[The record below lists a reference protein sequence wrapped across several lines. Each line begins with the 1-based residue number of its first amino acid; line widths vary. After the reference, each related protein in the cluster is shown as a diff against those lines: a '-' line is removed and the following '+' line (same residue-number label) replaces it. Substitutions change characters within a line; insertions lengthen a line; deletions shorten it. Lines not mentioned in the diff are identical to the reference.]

1 MLNLLSDLQYPKPKL
16 MILALLTLN
25 ALIYVLVDTLTSS
38 LDAITWLILL
48 VLYELEAN
56 DVSLP
61 LSESSLQKIRN
72 GLISMIVFVFFS
84 YLLEG
89 EWLDVL
95 NTLLWFALVVM
106 LEMEVRRPE
115 WVTQHSR
122 CMWLSTVA
130 IFLGLIGVAGF
141 WCWQGAWLDAYDAF
155 LWIAAFGFIE
165 VDLFQLL
172 QRTQART

>member
-1 MLNLLSDLQYPKPKL
+1 MLNLISGLQYPKPKL
-16 MILALLTLN
+16 IILALLTLN

-38 LDAITWLILL
+38 LDAITWLVLL

-56 DVSLP
+56 NVSLP
-61 LSESSLQKIRN
+61 LSETALQQIRN
-72 GLISMIVFVFFS
+72 GLISVIVFVFFS
-84 YLLEG
+84 YLFDG

-115 WVTQHSR
+115 WVRQHSR
-122 CMWLSTVA
+122 FMWLTTLF
-130 IFLGLIGVAGF
+130 IFLGLIAVAGLWF
-141 WCWQGAWLDAYDAF
+141 WQGAWLDAYDAF

-165 VDLFQLL
+165 VDLFQ
-172 QRTQART
+172 